1 MAYKKRPGIEM
12 IQVCGQ
18 NMLVAERAVW
28 EDLPRVRPV
37 SKTWAVCWT
46 LMKDEQTSDD
56 AIRSFAVLFHKTEE
70 EVRGRFGEVFRKLFE
85 EGYLI
90 EAPEEGHDA
99 D

>member
-28 EDLPRVRPV
+28 EDLPRVRPIP
-37 SKTWAVCWT
+37 KTWAVCWT
-46 LMKDEQTSDD
+46 IMKDDRTDED
-56 AIRSFAVLFHKTEE
+56 AIRSFATLFQKTEE
-70 EVRGRFGEVFRKLFE
+70 EVKARFGSIYQKLAE
-85 EGYLI
+85 EGYLV
-90 EAPEEGHDA
+90 EAPEEMHDA